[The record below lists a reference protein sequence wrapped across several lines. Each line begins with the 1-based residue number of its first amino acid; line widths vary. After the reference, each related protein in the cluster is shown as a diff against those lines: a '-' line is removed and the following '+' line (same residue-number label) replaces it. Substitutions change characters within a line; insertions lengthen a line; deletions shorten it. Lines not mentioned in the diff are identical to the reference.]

1 MAEFTSLASIQTEP
15 LELHPIGGQGALP
28 TAPRRRLATGK
39 LRCVLTRMNSA
50 AKRLFLRER
59 SLLVFGAV
67 ILAALMEWPSLRYAN
82 TTVPKDLI
90 DPLAQ
95 AYLLSWPGHIWPID
109 PAQLWNT
116 NTFFPELDSFAF
128 SDSMLGYAPFS
139 FFGDG
144 TQAALI
150 RINLLFVGVRAL
162 SLIGAYALVRQLGSS
177 WAGALLAGVAFAF
190 APWTYSHSNH
200 LNILSTG
207 GIALAMAALCRGHG
221 FSFTHGF
228 ESAKV
233 RPGWALA
240 GWLIAAWQI
249 SIGFALGLPFFY
261 VLLSLCLLTGTA
273 VVVSWIKHRR
283 CPLPNRLLLADG
295 LGGMIFGIITW
306 YMATP
311 SLRLVEHFPET
322 KRSLGEI
329 AYFSPRWQSFF
340 TAPANSRF
348 WGDVHAPLREHLV
361 ANRGAAIDEVT
372 LFPGIMLL
380 TCALLGVFFSI
391 WLIWARIALLVAI
404 FVSAVLA
411 QGPRSAGGRYSYLV
425 LYNHLPGWDAI
436 RTPGRLVLW
445 IILALAVLAAG
456 FVSRVG
462 KSLGEKSW
470 KKLSAAVLVIPALLV
485 GLEGS
490 SAVAHP
496 KAPAAPAAVQHAK
509 GPMLVLPSSYPFNP
523 RVMFWTIGTY
533 TPTVNGSNA
542 LLPPRQGSIV
552 AHALQIPDAA
562 SVSYLR
568 NQGIRSVVVLRN
580 EALDDSARRLL
591 RVQARQLPPT
601 VTRIQTSDAV
611 TFVLKPV

>member
-1 MAEFTSLASIQTEP
+1 M
-15 LELHPIGGQGALP
+15 
-28 TAPRRRLATGK
+28 
-39 LRCVLTRMNSA
+39 
-50 AKRLFLRER
+50 
-59 SLLVFGAV
+59 
-67 ILAALMEWPSLRYAN
+67 ILAVLMEWPSLRYAS

-90 DPLAQ
+90 DPLTQ

-139 FFGDG
+139 FFGHG

-162 SLIGAYALVRQLGSS
+162 SFIGAYALVRQLGSS
-177 WAGALLAGVAFAF
+177 WPGALLAGVAFAF

-221 FSFTHGF
+221 FSFSKGF
-228 ESAKV
+228 EHDKV
-233 RPGWALA
+233 RPGWALT

-261 VLLSLCLLTGTA
+261 VLLSLCSLAGA
-273 VVVSWIKHRR
+273 AAIFSWIKHRR
-283 CPLPNRLLLADG
+283 SPLPNRLLLADG
-295 LGGMIFGIITW
+295 LGGMIFGLITW
-306 YMATP
+306 YMVTP
-311 SLRLVEHFPET
+311 SLRLIEHFPET

-329 AYFSPRWQSFF
+329 AYFSPHWQSFF
-340 TAPANSRF
+340 IAPANSRF

-361 ANRGAAIDEVT
+361 AGRGAAIDEVT
-372 LFPGIMLL
+372 LFPGIILL
-380 TCALLGVFFSI
+380 ACALLGVLFSI
-391 WLIWARIALLVAI
+391 WRIWVRIALLVAI
-404 FVSAVLA
+404 CSSAVLA
-411 QGPRSAGGRYSYLV
+411 QGPWSAGGRYSYLA

-436 RTPGRLVLW
+436 RTPGRLMLW

-462 KSLGEKSW
+462 KSLGKNPR
-470 KKLSAAVLVIPALLV
+470 KKFIAAVLVIPALLV
-485 GLEGS
+485 GLEGTS
-490 SAVAHP
+490 TTPHP
-496 KAPAAPAAVQHAK
+496 KVPAAPIAVQHAK

-523 RVMFWTIGTY
+523 RVMFWTVGIY

-542 LLPPRQGSIV
+542 LLPPSQGSIV

-568 NQGIRSVVVLRN
+568 NQGIRSVVVLRD

-591 RVQARQLPPT
+591 GVQARQLPAT
-601 VTRIQTSDAV
+601 VTRIQTPDAV